1 MVLRYHKTREVDTVH
16 VSRGEGSWPNGRIM
30 GWAQDF
36 RTVFEEA
43 KKRVRAVFI
52 VGSKKA
58 LEGYRPLC
66 MNRFFLSGLVG
77 IRRGWRARY

>member
-1 MVLRYHKTREVDTVH
+1 MVLRYHRTWEVDTVH
-16 VSRGEGSWPNGRIM
+16 VSRGEGWRIM

-36 RTVFEEA
+36 WTVFEEG

-52 VGSKKA
+52 AGSKKA

-77 IRRGWRARY
+77 IRNGRRARY